1 MSVSAKLRR
10 APLRAVTGAYIL
22 NSGVGK
28 FGADDDTAK
37 ALHGFASGT
46 YPFLGKLQP
55 KVYAKALGVGEM
67 AVGGVL
73 LLPVFS
79 PVVAGAVLA
88 GFSGALL
95 NVYWNTPG
103 MHAEGNPRPTV
114 AGSPLAKDAWM
125 FGIGTSLIVD
135 AMTEPGHDKVVELEA
150 TVSEK
155 RAEKSRR
162 ASRKAAKETT
172 KAAAKAAAKS
182 ARKSAD
188 KAKSED
194 AAYLKHLRETASDLQ
209 AEAAKRASKAA
220 QKARQAQ
227 KRAAKV
233 SDKAAEQ
240 ASKRLAEMKSDY
252 VDVAAEKAKQAK
264 LSAQEAGSKARERIA
279 G

>member
-28 FGADDDTAK
+28 LGVDDETAK
-37 ALHGFASGT
+37 TLHGFTSGT

-55 KVYAKALGVGEM
+55 KMYAKVLGAGEI
-67 AVGGVL
+67 AVGSVL
-73 LLPVFS
+73 LLPIFS

-103 MHAEGNPRPTV
+103 MHEEGNPRPTV
-114 AGSPLAKDAWM
+114 AGTPLAKDAWM

-135 AMTEPGHDKVVELEA
+135 AMTEPGHDKVVELGA

-155 RAEKSRR
+155 RAQKSRR

-172 KAAAKAAAKS
+172 RAAAKAAAKS
-182 ARKSAD
+182 AHDSAS
-188 KAKSED
+188 KATSDD
-194 AAYLKHLRETASDLQ
+194 APYLKHLRETASELQ
-209 AEAAKRASKAA
+209 AQAAKRAAKAA
-220 QKARQAQ
+220 KKAQ
-227 KRAAKV
+227 KQAAKA
-233 SDKAAEQ
+233 SEQ
-240 ASKRLAEMKSDY
+240 AAKRLAEVKSDY

-264 LSAQEAGSKARERIA
+264 LNAQEAGSKARERMA

>member
-22 NSGVGK
+22 NSGLGK

-37 ALHGFASGT
+37 TLHGFSSGT
-46 YPFLGKLQP
+46 YPFLNKMQP

-67 AVGGVL
+67 AVGGVV
-73 LLPVFS
+73 LLPIFS

-95 NVYWNTPG
+95 RVYWNTPG
-103 MHAEGNPRPTV
+103 MHEEGNPRPTV

-135 AMTEPGHDKVVELEA
+135 AMTEPGHDKIVELEA

-162 ASRKAAKETT
+162 ATRKAAKATT
-172 KAAAKAAAKS
+172 KAAKS
-182 ARKSAD
+182 ASKTKSQD
-188 KAKSED
+188 S
-194 AAYLKHLRETASDLQ
+194 AYLKHLRETAADLQ
-209 AEAAKRASKAA
+209 AQAAKRASKAA
-220 QKARQAQ
+220 KKAQ
-227 KRAAKV
+227 KRAAKA
-233 SDKAAEQ
+233 SAD
-240 ASKRLAEMKSDY
+240 ASKRLAEVKSDY
-252 VDVAAEKAKQAK
+252 VDVAADKAKQAK
-264 LSAQEAGSKARERIA
+264 VAAQEAGAKARERIA
-279 G
+279 S